1 MIRTPEAPAGRAVP
15 AAAPYRRSLWVRTR
29 ALRTGL
35 LFTSPW
41 IVGILCFILYPTGA
55 SFYYSLTQYDLLQT
69 PTFIGLDNYAQLLQ
83 DETVGI
89 AIYNTLY
96 YMVLWVPLNIAL
108 SIAVA
113 LLLNLKVRGMSI
125 YRTLF
130 YLPVL
135 VPAVATSL
143 LWVWFL
149 NPQYGVANW
158 LLSLVGL
165 PGLGWLA
172 STTWSKP
179 SIVLISLWGSVG
191 NTMLI
196 FLASLQDIP
205 RDLHDAAEVDGA
217 NAWQRFWSITLPLL
231 TPVIFFELI
240 IGIIAGIQFFT
251 IPYVVT
257 GGTGN
262 PANSLT
268 VFGLILYRAAFFNF
282 KMGYAS
288 AMAWSATVII
298 FILTYILFRTSNRW
312 VFYQS
317 GEAR

>member
-1 MIRTPEAPAGRAVP
+1 MAELTAV
-15 AAAPYRRSLWVRTR
+15 RRRPSLWTR
-29 ALRTGL
+29 SRSLRTGL

-41 IVGILCFILYPTGA
+41 IIGILAFIVYPTVA
-55 SFYYSLTQYDLLQT
+55 SFYYSLTQYNLLQT
-69 PTFIGLDNYAQLLQ
+69 PTFIGLGNYQQLVTDPKML
-83 DETVGI
+83 T

-96 YMVLWVPLNIAL
+96 YTVLWLPLNIAL

-113 LLLNLKVRGMSI
+113 SLLNLKVRGLPV

-149 NPQYGVANW
+149 NPQYGIANW
-158 LLSLVGL
+158 ILSLFGI
-165 PGLGWLA
+165 PPLGWLA

-179 SIVLISLWGSVG
+179 SLVLISLWGSIG
-191 NTMLI
+191 NAMLI
-196 FLASLQDIP
+196 FLASLQDVP
-205 RDLHDAAEVDGA
+205 GDLKDAAMVDGA
-217 NAWQRFWSITLPLL
+217 NAWHRFWNVTLPLL

-240 IGIIAGIQFFT
+240 IGIIAGIQLFT
-251 IPYVVT
+251 TPYVIT

-262 PANSLT
+262 PADSLT
-268 VFGLILYRAAFFNF
+268 VFGLILYRAAFFDFN
-282 KMGYAS
+282 MGYAS
-288 AMAWSATVII
+288 AMAWAATIVI
-298 FILTYILFRTSNRW
+298 FILTFIVFRTSNRW

-317 GEAR
+317 GEVR